1 MGNGTQARAI
11 AVVARSAR
19 SLWLGSLATLRWP
32 TDWASRIASASHQAL
47 KRCNPA
53 NAADRDTTKEAA
65 REATTPRYSFKYIN
79 GTQTVEDTRALE
91 FPSDRAARR
100 EALRTAREMAGNV
113 SWASSRRGAGWTVL
127 VIDPTGQQICEV
139 PVRFKDDRFKNGGL

>member
-19 SLWLGSLATLRWP
+19 SLWLGSLATFRWP

-47 KRCNPA
+47 KRDNPA
-53 NAADRDTTKEAA
+53 NAADRDTTN
-65 REATTPRYSFKYIN
+65 PRYSFKYTN
-79 GTQTVEDTRALE
+79 GTQTVEDMRALE

-100 EALRTAREMAGNV
+100 EALRTAREMANNV
-113 SWASSRRGAGWTVL
+113 SWVSSQRGAGWTVL
-127 VIDPTGQQICEV
+127 VINPKGQQICDV